1 MILFHKTPNLFHL
14 QNAKYRENVLAA
26 CGQAVG
32 NPTAQAQ
39 AALVGGGASAASDP
53 AAAAGAMGGGGGAV
67 SDPRGKIKRL
77 EQLSENLKFDTISQ
91 VKIHQTCY
99 GTIEYQIGVNH
110 GLRSHQ

>member
-1 MILFHKTPNLFHL
+1 MFHL

-39 AALVGGGASAASDP
+39 AALVGGGSAAGDP
-53 AAAAGAMGGGGGAV
+53 AAAGAMGGGGAV

-91 VKIHQTCY
+91 VST
-99 GTIEYQIGVNH
+99 
-110 GLRSHQ
+110 GLG

>member
-1 MILFHKTPNLFHL
+1 MSLLF
-14 QNAKYRENVLAA
+14 QNAKYRENVLQA

-39 AALVGGGASAASDP
+39 AALVGGSITDP
-53 AAAAGAMGGGGGAV
+53 SGGGAAAAAL

-91 VKIHQTCY
+91 VKYLI
-99 GTIEYQIGVNH
+99 
-110 GLRSHQ
+110 

>member
-1 MILFHKTPNLFHL
+1 MKLLHKTTTCSIL

-39 AALVGGGASAASDP
+39 AALVGGGMGSAAGDP
-53 AAAAGAMGGGGGAV
+53 SAGAGAMGGGGAV

-91 VKIHQTCY
+91 VRIHLTSY
-99 GTIEYQIGVNH
+99 ELFLWESMRNH
-110 GLRSHQ
+110 P

>member
-1 MILFHKTPNLFHL
+1 MILLHKTTTCSIL

-39 AALVGGGASAASDP
+39 AALVGGASAAGDP
-53 AAAAGAMGGGGGAV
+53 AGAGAAGAGGGGAV

-91 VKIHQTCY
+91 VCLCQT
-99 GTIEYQIGVNH
+99 IGS
-110 GLRSHQ
+110 LSWF

>member
-1 MILFHKTPNLFHL
+1 M

-39 AALVGGGASAASDP
+39 AALVGGGSAAGDP
-53 AAAAGAMGGGGGAV
+53 SAGAGAMGGGGAV

-91 VKIHQTCY
+91 VCIYHTLFELH
-99 GTIEYQIGVNH
+99 IEYQIGVNH
-110 GLRSHQ
+110 SLRDHP